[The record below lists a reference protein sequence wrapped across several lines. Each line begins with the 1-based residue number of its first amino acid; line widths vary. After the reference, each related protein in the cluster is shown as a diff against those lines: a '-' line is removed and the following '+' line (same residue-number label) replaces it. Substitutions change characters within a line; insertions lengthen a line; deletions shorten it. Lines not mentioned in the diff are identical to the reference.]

1 MGRATSPLNNQV
13 MKTIK
18 SLKKLIATAQEEH
31 RALVWN
37 DPGSVD
43 GNKYSISYLDVE
55 GSDDQD
61 DQVLIRYNDGMSEAY
76 VYVHEISISREV
88 TMLDRYVELEEIV
101 NGWYHALP
109 VEGLDQIHGLGA
121 FDITLEGDEME
132 QQLDDLYKDWIE
144 TPFSV
149 RCMEYDR
156 LRERFYEY
164 TKL

>member
-1 MGRATSPLNNQV
+1 

-18 SLKKLIATAQEEH
+18 SLKKLIATAQKEH

-88 TMLDRYVELEEIV
+88 TMLDRYIEISETV
-101 NGWYHALP
+101 NGWYRALP
-109 VEGLDQIHGLGA
+109 FEALDRIHGFGII
-121 FDITLEGDEME
+121 DITLEGQEME
-132 QQLDDLYKDWIE
+132 DQLDRAYDEWNSYPMHE
-144 TPFSV
+144 
-149 RCMEYDR
+149 RCMVYDS
-156 LRERFYEY
+156 LKEAYYEY
-164 TKL
+164 TKM

>member
-1 MGRATSPLNNQV
+1 

-18 SLKKLIATAQEEH
+18 DLKELIIEARKEH
-31 RALVWN
+31 RALIWN
-37 DPGSVD
+37 DPDSID
-43 GNKYSISYLDVE
+43 GNNYAISYLDVHMP
-55 GSDDQD
+55 STDDND
-61 DQVLIRYNDGMSEAY
+61 DDTVYIRYNDGMSEAE
-76 VYVHEISISREV
+76 VNVHEISIDTRV

-132 QQLDDLYKDWIE
+132 QQLDDLYKEWIE

-164 TKL
+164 TKM